1 MGSSKKTMKSKK
13 GTVNLTQAKSL
24 KSEEPKT
31 QEPKL
36 PQYDWL
42 GVPLQYVETK
52 VTGKMFT
59 EPVWEERYMEALHK
73 GYKIHSFNI
82 SGGYIYFLFVK

>member
-1 MGSSKKTMKSKK
+1 MGSPKKTMKTMKSKK
-13 GTVNLTQAKSL
+13 GTIDLPQ
-24 KSEEPKT
+24 PK
-31 QEPKL
+31 EDKM

-59 EPVWEERYMEALHK
+59 EPIWEERYMEALHK